1 MVEKFRV
8 GIIGLGMIGTV
19 HLHALRR
26 IPGVT
31 VTAVAHTNRQKLD
44 EIQAAYDIKHAFTD
58 WRQLVA
64 SEDVDVVHNCTPN
77 HLHLGINEACLRAG
91 KAVFSEKPLGLNR
104 DETKA
109 MAALAQELNLPAGVN
124 FNYRYFPAVQ
134 WAKHLIYAGELGE
147 IRAVHGHYLQDWLM
161 YEDDFNW
168 RVDSAKGGPAR
179 ALGDIGTHWLDLAQY
194 LVGQRVERV
203 FADLG
208 TMIPRRKDPE
218 TEAWVEVDT
227 EDWASALLQFS
238 GGIKGNFTVS
248 QISGGHKND
257 LEIEVVGSKASLRWR
272 QEDPELLWIGRRGG
286 VNEIRYKEPSVFS
299 AELLDFASVP
309 AGHVEGYGDCVL
321 NSISNFYSNIRTS
334 QTNYPTFAWGHWI
347 TKLTAALIESSRAGA
362 WITCEPDF

>member
-1 MVEKFRV
+1 MERLRV
-8 GIIGLGMIGTV
+8 GIIGLGMIGIV

-31 VTAVAHTNRQKLD
+31 VTAIAHTKREKLD
-44 EIQAAYDIKHAFTD
+44 ELQGSYGIEHTFTD
-58 WRQLVA
+58 WRDLVF
-64 SEDVDVVHNCTPN
+64 SDHVDVVHNCTPN
-77 HLHLGINEACLRAG
+77 HLHLEINEACLKAG
-91 KAVFSEKPLGLNR
+91 KAVFSEKPLGLNA
-104 DETKA
+104 DETKT
-109 MAALAQELNLPAGVN
+109 MAALAQEVDVPAGVN

-134 WAKHLIYAGELGE
+134 WAKHLIDTGELGE

-194 LVGQRVERV
+194 LIGRRVERV

-218 TEAWVEVDT
+218 TGVWVDVDT
-227 EDWASALLQFS
+227 EDWASALLQFTD
-238 GGIKGNFTVS
+238 GVKGSFTVS

-257 LEIEVVGSKASLRWR
+257 LEIEIVGSKASLRWR
-272 QEDPELLWIGRRGG
+272 QEEPEMIWIGRRGG
-286 VNEIRYKEPSVFS
+286 INEMRYKEPAVFEP
-299 AELLDFASVP
+299 ELQDFTSVP

-321 NSISNFYSNIRTS
+321 NSISNFYNNIRTS
-334 QTNYPTFAWGHWI
+334 QTDYPTFAWGHWI
-347 TKLTAALIESSRAGA
+347 TKLTAALIESSLREA
-362 WITCEPDF
+362 WITCEPDFE